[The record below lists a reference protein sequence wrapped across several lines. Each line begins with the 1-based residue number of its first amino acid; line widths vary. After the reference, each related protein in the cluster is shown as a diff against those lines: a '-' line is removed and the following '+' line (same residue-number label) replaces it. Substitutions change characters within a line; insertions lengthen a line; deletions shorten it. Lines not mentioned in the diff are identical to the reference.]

1 MTEEV
6 KREGR
11 RRYTS
16 NRRAAA
22 AAETRRAIL
31 AAARALFLEHG
42 YVATTMAAIAAQ
54 ADVAPD
60 TVYAAVGTKPVLF
73 RLLVESAISGTDDAV
88 PADARDYVLALK
100 SESDPRRKVAI
111 YAGAI
116 RRIME
121 RLAPLFRILRDAAAA
136 DPELRALWEEI
147 ASRRARNMLAFAHEL
162 DDSGGLRAGV
172 SIQEAADVVWAMNS
186 PEFFLLLVHERRWSG
201 DRFERWLADTW
212 VRLLLNQPAQDAGVR
227 GPGV

>member
-1 MTEEV
+1 VVEEV

-16 NRRAAA
+16 SRRAAA
-22 AAETRRAIL
+22 AAETRKAIL
-31 AAARALFLEHG
+31 AAARALFLERG
-42 YVATTMAAIAAQ
+42 YVATTMAAIAAE

-60 TVYAAVGTKPVLF
+60 TVYAAVGAKPVLF
-73 RLLVESAISGTDDAV
+73 RLLVESAISGTDEAV
-88 PADARDYVLALK
+88 PADVRDYVLALK
-100 SESDPRRKVAI
+100 AESDPHRKVAI

-116 RRIME
+116 RNIME
-121 RLAPLFRILRDAAAA
+121 RLAPLFRVLRDAAAA
-136 DPELRALWEEI
+136 DSELRALWEEI
-147 ASRRARNMLAFAHEL
+147 ASRRARNMLAFAQEL
-162 DDSGGLRAGV
+162 DDSGGLRDGV

-212 VRLLLNQPAQDAGVR
+212 VRLLVNQPGL
-227 GPGV
+227 